1 MPSEG
6 FMGSFS
12 FARVGGP
19 ALVVT
24 QSSQELHS
32 EPGAAGRGDVSVVW
46 FNCPVSGIVVIV
58 VNLFKILF
66 YPGCGGRSSKPAWS
80 K

>member
-1 MPSEG
+1 MKALWVLSPLLG
-6 FMGSFS
+6 W
-12 FARVGGP
+12 GGP

-32 EPGAAGRGDVSVVW
+32 EPGAAGRRADVSVVW
-46 FNCPVSGIVVIV
+46 FNCPVSGIMVIV